1 MSEDSD
7 ATGAPSDGA
16 ATTGDEETPNEAS
29 ETDEGPANVR
39 AVALAVVAGV
49 FFGGVATGVA
59 FPTLPLLD
67 DLLGISAVVLGFI
80 LAANRIARLVT
91 NTPAGSVIDRL
102 GARRPMIAGLF
113 VQGLAPFGYVLGM
126 SVPPVDVLWLPGLG
140 AVSAPA
146 VVFILS
152 RLLWGVGSAFVFL
165 GAFATVTYVTT
176 ERNRGRWLGVVRAG
190 QSMGFPTGLV
200 LGGLLADLVSIT
212 VAFLTAGV
220 LALLAAVVA
229 LFVLPDVR
237 PDAEGGTGLR
247 AVPAL
252 LRREPMI
259 LPIGLGNLTVRF
271 VFGGVLL
278 ATVVKYAEAVDIS
291 VSALDAAGVSGL
303 VLGTGVVVSSIT
315 TVASG
320 RLSDSLE
327 NRAVV
332 TVPAFLAMVV
342 GLVVLAFV
350 PTLAGLFGATA
361 LIGLGVGG
369 TGPVLLALLGDV
381 TPGSEVGRMGGVYNV
396 LGDLG
401 LSLGPLLAV
410 PMVDTWLGFR
420 ATYLACAGVVL
431 VTLVLVILTL
441 VRH

>member
-1 MSEDSD
+1 MSDDPD
-7 ATGAPSDGA
+7 AADAPSDA
-16 ATTGDEETPNEAS
+16 AATGDEGGPPDES

-67 DLLGISAVVLGFI
+67 DLLGISAVVLGFV

-126 SVPPVDVLWLPGLG
+126 SVPAVDVLWVPGIG
-140 AVSAPA
+140 PVSAPA
-146 VVFILS
+146 VVFIVS

-212 VAFLTAGV
+212 AAFLTAGV

-252 LRREPMI
+252 LRREPTI

-320 RLSDSLE
+320 RISDSME

-342 GLVVLAFV
+342 GLVILAFV

-396 LGDLG
+396 MGDLG

-431 VTLVLVILTL
+431 VTLVLVVLTL